1 MNRIDETPET
11 PEKPT
16 LKESEPIGQVG
27 RQSMRGEYSS
37 PMDSQQLKDVW
48 EDKGVIDVPVADLPD
63 PEGVES
69 PQDFNHHISWDDA
82 QSATKQLP
90 EIREMVKNGKTGDDL
105 SAEDQA
111 AGLDYTHGKR
121 RVFDLFYGSDPVT
134 LDKDG
139 DHYDII
145 SGRHRIYAAKELGLS
160 TIPARVKEKRIS
172 SS

>member
-1 MNRIDETPET
+1 METRESPEVQESQSKKE
-11 PEKPT
+11 PE
-16 LKESEPIGQVG
+16 SIGLIG
-27 RQSMRGEYSS
+27 MQSIKGEYSPS
-37 PMDSQQLKDVW
+37 TDTQQLKDVW
-48 EDKGVIDVPVADLPD
+48 EDKGVIDVPVANLPD

-69 PQDFNHHISWDDA
+69 PQDFDHHITWEDA

-90 EIREMVKNGKTGDDL
+90 KIQDLVKNGKTGDDF
-105 SAEDQA
+105 STEDQA
-111 AGLDYTHGKR
+111 AGLDYAHGKR
-121 RVFDLFYGSDPVT
+121 RVYDLYYGSDPIR